1 MSLPTNGAVTPENR
15 LNSVALSGVTAN
27 LPVLSYMGKRVVT
40 TETLAHGYGTD
51 EGNIRTNLSRNIA
64 RFEEGIHYF
73 LLTGSELKVF
83 KNRVAKSNSVGSNA
97 RSLTLW
103 TEKGAA
109 RMSKIV
115 DTNQAWDF
123 FEKLED
129 SYFNLR
135 EVYGVMLPN
144 IDDPIQLARAWADAM
159 EAKKQAE
166 QLTHQQ
172 AEYIEHLEELFAEG
186 LSPVQFC
193 KRLNGVN
200 TSKISAFLQSA
211 NWLYD
216 DNPQGRHAQ
225 WRVKSAARDKYLTEK
240 SAQVTPN
247 SAASFTTYQPVL
259 LRAGAVWIYR
269 KYLKG
274 ALPMKRDWGGEH
286 THDKYLAEDI

>member
-1 MSLPTNGAVTPENR
+1 
-15 LNSVALSGVTAN
+15 
-27 LPVLSYMGKRVVT
+27 
-40 TETLAHGYGTD
+40 
-51 EGNIRTNLSRNIA
+51 
-64 RFEEGIHYF
+64 
-73 LLTGSELKVF
+73 
-83 KNRVAKSNSVGSNA
+83 
-97 RSLTLW
+97 
-103 TEKGAA
+103 
-109 RMSKIV
+109 MSKIV

-159 EAKKQAE
+159 EAKQQAE

-200 TSKISAFLQSA
+200 TSKISTYLQSA

-225 WRVKSAARDKYLTEK
+225 WRVKSVARDKYLTEK
-240 SAQVTPN
+240 SVQVTPN
-247 SAASFTTYQPVL
+247 ASASFTTYQPVL
-259 LRAGAVWIYR
+259 LRAGAVWLYR

-274 ALPMKRDWGGEH
+274 ALPMKRDWDGEH
-286 THDKYLAEDI
+286 THDKYLAGGI

>member
-1 MSLPTNGAVTPENR
+1 
-15 LNSVALSGVTAN
+15 
-27 LPVLSYMGKRVVT
+27 
-40 TETLAHGYGTD
+40 
-51 EGNIRTNLSRNIA
+51 
-64 RFEEGIHYF
+64 
-73 LLTGSELKVF
+73 
-83 KNRVAKSNSVGSNA
+83 
-97 RSLTLW
+97 
-103 TEKGAA
+103 
-109 RMSKIV
+109 MSKIV

-159 EAKKQAE
+159 EAKQQAE
-166 QLTHQQ
+166 RITHQQ
-172 AEYIEHLEELFAEG
+172 AEYIEHLEDLFAEG

-200 TSKISAFLQSA
+200 TSKISAYLQESS
-211 NWLYD
+211 WLYD

-259 LRAGAVWIYR
+259 LRAGAVWLYR

-274 ALPMKRDWGGEH
+274 ALPMKRDWDGEH
-286 THDKYLAEDI
+286 THDKYLVAENK